1 VFSIARAARLHACQ
15 LFRPLLSVVDVNSV
29 RHRQYLFTHLQ
40 KPPCLIANMED
51 DGEALTFETLAAATA
66 RALSSFDK
74 QIAERRPEQDEKGR
88 LRMPGHEKAAPDA
101 RSS

>member
-1 VFSIARAARLHACQ
+1 
-15 LFRPLLSVVDVNSV
+15 
-29 RHRQYLFTHLQ
+29 
-40 KPPCLIANMED
+40 MED